1 MKRFFS
7 ARQFRAGAL
16 EMLPISVAL
25 SPFGLVCGVAAAK
38 AGASALAN
46 WGLSAIVFSG
56 AAQIIITELYLAG
69 APIAVI
75 VMTCFVV
82 SLRLALYSAAVAPHV
97 QALPARWRNLLAYVV
112 TDQVFAGSI
121 QRLAQSEDKGA
132 AVSHFAGGGAVLWLG
147 WQISCTVGYFA
158 GQTIPPAWSLDF
170 AVPLCF
176 IAIIAPLLR
185 EMPMIA
191 AAVVAAVAVVAL
203 DWLPMRLNI
212 VTAGLAGIA
221 AGTALEL
228 WRERARR

>member
-1 MKRFFS
+1 
-7 ARQFRAGAL
+7 
-16 EMLPISVAL
+16 
-25 SPFGLVCGVAAAK
+25 
-38 AGASALAN
+38 
-46 WGLSAIVFSG
+46 
-56 AAQIIITELYLAG
+56 
-69 APIAVI
+69 VI

-97 QALPARWRNLLAYVV
+97 QALPPRWRNVLAYVV

-121 QRLAQSEDKGA
+121 QRLDESEDKGA
-132 AVSHFAGGGAVLWLG
+132 AVSHFIGTGATLWLG
-147 WQISCTVGYFA
+147 WQVSCTVGYFA

-191 AAVVAAVAVVAL
+191 AAIVATVAVVAL

-212 VTAGLAGIA
+212 VSAGLAGIA

>member
-1 MKRFFS
+1 LTRVFS
-7 ARQFRAGAL
+7 AQQFRAGAL

-25 SPFGLVCGVAAAK
+25 APFGLVCGVAAAK

-56 AAQIIITELYLAG
+56 AAQIIITELYTAG
-69 APIAVI
+69 APIAVV

-97 QALPARWRNLLAYVV
+97 QSLPPRWRNLLAYVI

-121 QRLAQSEDKGA
+121 QRLDASEDKGA
-132 AVSHFAGGGAVLWLG
+132 AASHFAGGGAALWFG

-176 IAIIAPLLR
+176 VAIIAPLLR

-191 AAVVAAVAVVAL
+191 AGVVATAAVIAL

-212 VTAGLAGIA
+212 ITAGFAGIA

-228 WRERARR
+228 WREHTRR